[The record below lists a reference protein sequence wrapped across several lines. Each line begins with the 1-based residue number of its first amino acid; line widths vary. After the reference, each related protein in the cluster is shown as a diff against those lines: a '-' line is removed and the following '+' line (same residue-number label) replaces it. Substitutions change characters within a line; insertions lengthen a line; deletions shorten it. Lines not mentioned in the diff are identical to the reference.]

1 MARRSFLFGA
11 AETFVL
17 ALVCETVVFIAA
29 VAIHH
34 VARKVRAAYNMA
46 HQSLGVGRGVFAMSK
61 WTRPIVPA
69 MMKFAV
75 KDEEVQR
82 HGCDD
87 PRLFRIFDQGTD
99 LIDTAAVVVRH
110 CFKSDPDE
118 HLRATGLEDGS
129 RNTKLRRLHATGLYR
144 GARLV

>member
-99 LIDTAAVVVRH
+99 LID
-110 CFKSDPDE
+110 
-118 HLRATGLEDGS
+118 RATGLEDGS